1 MVIFYLEKL
10 PILNDYLWEHTWM
23 KNTEYDKALA
33 FLSSYNGR
41 TTRRDHGYHHKIMV
55 EVLQLIQVDPAEFT
69 FIQITGSCGKGST
82 AQFISSIL
90 THHAMD
96 HGLFTGPHLTDYE
109 ERFAING
116 SLIDREE
123 FSSIVLDIQQ
133 KLEDYPLKD
142 DVGHMHV
149 MIMIALT
156 YFQKHGI
163 QLVVF
168 ENGVG
173 GKTDPSNIFDPMIA
187 VFTEI
192 TMDHSHLL
200 GSTIEDI
207 ILDKSC
213 IIKPTTKYAIC
224 GMNNVQAR
232 NYLLKIEHHCETVF
246 RFLYRD
252 YDFITTSS
260 DKTGNTFYFK
270 GLHYFLKNI
279 QIEMLG
285 THQVQNASNAI
296 AVVEALSE
304 CGYSFEKDVI
314 IQALYQ
320 AAIPCRMEM
329 LEKNGVTFLFDGAH
343 NTLELKT
350 LKESID
356 SLGLQVSSVMLSIS
370 SNKDVEKMM
379 KSIHFE
385 QASYI
390 ITPHPFRERNIRQEE
405 IEKSLIPVKD
415 IQYFYYPDMKSAL
428 KKAFQLHQKN
438 QIVLVTGSLYLVG
451 YVKKFVLN
459 EGKE

>member
-1 MVIFYLEKL
+1 
-10 PILNDYLWEHTWM
+10 M
-23 KNTEYDKALA
+23 KYTEYDQVLS

-41 TTRRDHGYHHKIMV
+41 TTRRDNGYHHKIMT
-55 EVLQLIQVDPAEFT
+55 ELLQLIHINPEKFT

-90 THHAMD
+90 THHAID
-96 HGLFTGPHLTDYE
+96 HGLFTGPHLSAYE

-123 FSSIVLDIQQ
+123 FSSIVLDIEK
-133 KLEDYPLKD
+133 KLKDYPLKE

-156 YFQKHGI
+156 FFQRHGI
-163 QLVVF
+163 KLVVF

-173 GKTDPSNIFDPMIA
+173 GKTDPSNIFDPTIA

-232 NYLLKIEHHCETVF
+232 NFLLKIEHHCDTIF
-246 RFLYRD
+246 RFLHRD
-252 YDFITTSS
+252 YNFITKSS
-260 DKTGNTFYFK
+260 DTNGNTFYFK
-270 GLHYFLKNI
+270 GTHYALKNI
-279 QIEMLG
+279 QTKLLG

-296 AVVEALSE
+296 AVIEALVE
-304 CGYSFEKDVI
+304 CGYSFQKDI
-314 IQALYQ
+314 ITQALYD
-320 AAIPCRMEM
+320 AAMPCRMEM
-329 LEKNGVTFLFDGAH
+329 IEKNGVTFLFDGAH

-350 LKESID
+350 LKESIETF
-356 SLGLQVSSVMLSIS
+356 GLQVSSVMLSIS
-370 SNKDVEKMM
+370 SNKDMETMM
-379 KSIHFE
+379 RSIYFE
-385 QASYI
+385 DAPYI
-390 ITPHPFRERNIRQEE
+390 ITPHPFTERNIRAEQ
-405 IEKSLIPVKD
+405 IEKSLSSMKD
-415 IQYFYYPDMKSAL
+415 IPCFYFHEIKNAL
-428 KKAFQLHQKN
+428 QHAVQLYQKN
-438 QIVLVTGSLYLVG
+438 QVVLVTGSLYLVG
-451 YVKKFVLN
+451 YVKKIVLN
-459 EGKE
+459 EGTE